1 MAVIGTLSALV
12 VGLLIST
19 ANSSF
24 IAKAQE
30 IADISADVISLDRLM
45 QRFGSEAQDGRML
58 LRHYTA
64 AELQDLFPENSDQ
77 APNMENIATVS
88 MLEELQNKIVALV
101 PANDT
106 QRWVQAQSLQ
116 LTTAIMAARWQLAQG
131 TVSTPR
137 PLLVLVLFWFVI
149 IFASFGL
156 FAPLNATSIVA
167 ILLCSVGVG
176 SAIRIITELQEP
188 FGGLIEWEFPR
199 LCRGGSRSL
208 TFPGVCPGF
217 STDGT
222 LVPASPQ
229 QAPGRKMA
237 TVPPGFA
244 ASRLFGSVKCHL
256 PGWCA
261 RERQTK
267 LG

>member
-1 MAVIGTLSALV
+1 MNSVPISAIIITILFGSALITMFVVRFLPGHHLSPETKSVISVSMAVIGTLSALV

-45 QRFGSEAQDGRML
+45 QRFGTEAQDGRVL

-88 MLEELQNKIVALV
+88 ILEELQNKIVALM

-106 QRWVQAQSLQ
+106 QRWLQAQSLQ

-137 PLLVLVLFWFVI
+137 PLLLLVLFWFVI

-156 FAPLNATSIVA
+156 FAPLNPTSIVA

-188 FGGLIEWEFPR
+188 FGGLMR
-199 LCRGGSRSL
+199 VSNTSL
-208 TFPGVCPGF
+208 THALEVI
-217 STDGT
+217 
-222 LVPASPQ
+222 
-229 QAPGRKMA
+229 
-237 TVPPGFA
+237 
-244 ASRLFGSVKCHL
+244 SR
-256 PGWCA
+256 
-261 RERQTK
+261 
-267 LG
+267 

>member
-1 MAVIGTLSALV
+1 MNSVPISAIIITILFGSALITMFVVRFLPGHHLSPETKSVISVSMAVIGTLSALV

-45 QRFGSEAQDGRML
+45 QRFGSEAQDGRVL

-88 MLEELQNKIVALV
+88 ILEELQNKIVALM

-106 QRWVQAQSLQ
+106 QRWLQAQSLQ

-137 PLLVLVLFWFVI
+137 PLLLLVLFWFVI

-156 FAPLNATSIVA
+156 FAPLNPTSIVA

-188 FGGLIEWEFPR
+188 FGGLMR
-199 LCRGGSRSL
+199 VSNTSL
-208 TFPGVCPGF
+208 THALEVI
-217 STDGT
+217 
-222 LVPASPQ
+222 
-229 QAPGRKMA
+229 
-237 TVPPGFA
+237 
-244 ASRLFGSVKCHL
+244 SR
-256 PGWCA
+256 
-261 RERQTK
+261 
-267 LG
+267 

>member
-1 MAVIGTLSALV
+1 MNSVPISAIIITILFGSALITMFVVRFLPGHHLSPETKSVISVSMAVIGTLSALV

-30 IADISADVISLDRLM
+30 IADISADVISLNRLM
-45 QRFGSEAQDGRML
+45 QRFGSEAQDGRVL

-88 MLEELQNKIVALV
+88 ILEELQNKIVALM

-106 QRWVQAQSLQ
+106 QRWLQAQSLQ

-137 PLLVLVLFWFVI
+137 PLLLLVLFWFVI

-156 FAPLNATSIVA
+156 FAPLNPTSIVA

-188 FGGLIEWEFPR
+188 FGGLMR
-199 LCRGGSRSL
+199 VSNTSL
-208 TFPGVCPGF
+208 THALEVI
-217 STDGT
+217 
-222 LVPASPQ
+222 
-229 QAPGRKMA
+229 
-237 TVPPGFA
+237 
-244 ASRLFGSVKCHL
+244 SR
-256 PGWCA
+256 
-261 RERQTK
+261 
-267 LG
+267 